1 MTTGSFILILP
12 SSLTLTTLPLDPPF
26 HISQTTT
33 GDGAVATR
41 PIRTGQLL
49 FVENEPLVIQ
59 PENASE
65 QSILAALCHLPP
77 ARSQAFFT
85 LSTSLDRKT
94 PIRDI
99 FQTNALPLGP
109 CVPVC
114 PSEPDMAY
122 GVFTTLSRL
131 NNSCTPNA
139 AATWNDVTQ
148 RMSLHALRPIAT
160 NEEITISYGQPL
172 FATRAE
178 RRSYLKRTRGF
189 DCFCG
194 ACRSTDPSSDARR
207 EELKRLFTSI
217 PFVPDPATGVKMV
230 RISLHRQPLSR
241 LSCDA
246 PMANHIAQVLQ
257 ALQTLR
263 TEGIDLCADVLAYDA
278 AQFCFAASDVKHGRE
293 WLQFAYDHKCRASGV
308 ESETAQFFANCLQSS
323 SPSDPL
329 ASHNRPMILWGPPS

>member
-1 MTTGSFILILP
+1 MTTGALIVHP
-12 SSLTLTTLPLDPPF
+12 VLPLVEPLIRSLAFPSDPPF
-26 HISQTTT
+26 HIAQTST
-33 GDGAVATR
+33 GEGAVATR
-41 PIRTGQLL
+41 PIRAGQLL

-65 QSILAALCHLPP
+65 QSILASLCHLPP

-85 LSTSLDRKT
+85 LSTSFDRKT

-109 CVPVC
+109 CLPV
-114 PSEPDMAY
+114 SSSDPDMAY

-148 RMSLHALRPIAT
+148 CMSLHALRPISK
-160 NEEITISYGQPL
+160 NEELTISYGQPL

-178 RRSYLKRTRGF
+178 RHSYLKRTRGF
-189 DCFCG
+189 DCICA
-194 ACRSTDPSSDARR
+194 ACRTIDPSSDARR

-230 RISLHRQPLSR
+230 RILPHS
-241 LSCDA
+241 A
-246 PMANHIAQVLQ
+246 
-257 ALQTLR
+257 
-263 TEGIDLCADVLAYDA
+263 
-278 AQFCFAASDVKHGRE
+278 HG
-293 WLQFAYDHKCRASGV
+293 
-308 ESETAQFFANCLQSS
+308 
-323 SPSDPL
+323 
-329 ASHNRPMILWGPPS
+329 

>member
-1 MTTGSFILILP
+1 MTLL
-12 SSLTLTTLPLDPPF
+12 LDPPF

-41 PIRTGQLL
+41 PIRPGQLL
-49 FVENEPLVIQ
+49 FVENDPLVIQ
-59 PENASE
+59 PEDASE

-109 CVPVC
+109 CVPVSS
-114 PSEPDMAY
+114 SEPDIAY

-160 NEEITISYGQPL
+160 NEEITITYGQPL

-189 DCFCG
+189 DCICG

-230 RISLHRQPLSR
+230 RIPLHTNPHRHSPR
-241 LSCDA
+241 LLRVTRADA
-246 PMANHIAQVLQ
+246 KPYCTGTSSAPDTTNRSYRPVCRRLGIRCSPVL
-257 ALQTLR
+257 
-263 TEGIDLCADVLAYDA
+263 LCCL
-278 AQFCFAASDVKHGRE
+278 GRE
-293 WLQFAYDHKCRASGV
+293 A
-308 ESETAQFFANCLQSS
+308 
-323 SPSDPL
+323 
-329 ASHNRPMILWGPPS
+329 RP